1 MKYPRITYAELLN
14 MISEAGYSLQL
25 FRQIYPAMRISTE
38 AIAQVDEVLTDLGY
52 IVMTPPPAYECE
64 IFEMDYLKHSASKVV
79 SSNLITDLFLPNDIS
94 IIARG
99 YATLDEIK
107 TQVALKGYSLLGGAV
122 SEFMSRSWDNI
133 YKVYK
138 AYTTQYKP
146 LENYSMIEDTD
157 YTPLAKQTVKSSN
170 KSKTDT
176 KVDTGVYG
184 FNSTVAVP
192 SSTTDSNTKQEKAD
206 NEMETTTSYDGESDN
221 THHERSG
228 NIGVTTSQQMLESE
242 IKLRKLEILE
252 LIFQGLDEVICQ
264 SVYD

>member
-1 MKYPRITYAELLN
+1 MSFLYPKVTLLECYQHWN
-14 MISEAGYSLQL
+14 LWVSGQS
-25 FRQIYPAMRISTE
+25 IYPYLRDDIKG
-38 AIAQVDEVLTDLGY
+38 ILTSLGY
-52 IVMTPPPAYECE
+52 ETEGGADGASR
-64 IFEMDYLKHSASKVV
+64 FEMDYILHSGDKRIARQVFLSFVINASGYENIP
-79 SSNLITDLFLPNDIS
+79 SPTMEDWENNIDGDLFIKAVEQFN
-94 IIARG
+94 ARC
-99 YATLDEIK
+99 A
-107 TQVALKGYSLLGGAV
+107 
-122 SEFMSRSWDNI
+122 DNI
-133 YKVYK
+133 KSIYD
-138 AYTTQYKP
+138 AYTTEYKP
-146 LENYSMIEDTD
+146 LENYSMTEDTD

-176 KVDTGVYG
+176 TTDVGVYG

-192 SSTTDSNTKQEKAD
+192 SSSTDSGTTQLKAD
-206 NEMETTTSYDGESDN
+206 NEMETETSYDGKADN

>member
-1 MKYPRITYAELLN
+1 MN
-14 MISEAGYSLQL
+14 LQNQL
-25 FRQIYPAMRISTE
+25 
-38 AIAQVDEVLTDLGY
+38 
-52 IVMTPPPAYECE
+52 
-64 IFEMDYLKHSASKVV
+64 DYLPSMLDGVTLPTS
-79 SSNLITDLFLPNDIS
+79 DLDADLLKSVIMERCGLLEPLYSEPETMKQVIS
-94 IIARG
+94 IWFRSHQWNIAHVID
-99 YATLDEIK
+99 LIK
-107 TQVALKGYSLLGGAV
+107 TA
-122 SEFMSRSWDNI
+122 
-133 YKVYK
+133 
-138 AYTTQYKP
+138 YKP

-176 KVDTGVYG
+176 TTDVGVFG

-192 SSTTDSNTKQEKAD
+192 SSSTDSGTTQLKAD
-206 NEMETTTSYDGESDN
+206 NEMETETSYDGKADN

>member
-1 MKYPRITYAELLN
+1 MKYPRITYAELIKMVN
-14 MISEAGYSLQL
+14 DDGRYNPFFI
-25 FRQIYPAMRISTE
+25 IYPIMFMWGGSESIS
-38 AIAQVDEVLTDLGY
+38 VSDLLTDIGY
-52 IVMTPPPAYECE
+52 LPNEGRCE
-64 IFEMDYLKHSASKVV
+64 DFERDYLVHSADKIVTKEV
-79 SSNLITDLFLPNDIS
+79 IMDIMCDS
-94 IIARG
+94 DSA
-99 YATLDEIK
+99 
-107 TQVALKGYSLLGGAV
+107 
-122 SEFMSRSWDNI
+122 EFMKKILVGFTKDDLRSAIYYTRGNTLRRAVERFMTRSWANI
-133 YKVYK
+133 SSIYE
-138 AYTTQYKP
+138 AYTTEYKP

-176 KVDTGVYG
+176 TTDVGVFG

-192 SSTTDSNTKQEKAD
+192 SSTTDSGTTQLKAD
-206 NEMETTTSYDGESDN
+206 NEMETETSYDGKADN

>member
-14 MISEAGYSLQL
+14 MVHYDGLSDALDLIFPIMFMYGGSEDISVSAL
-25 FRQIYPAMRISTE
+25 
-38 AIAQVDEVLTDLGY
+38 LTDIGY
-52 IVMTPPPAYECE
+52 NPNEGHCDK
-64 IFEMDYLKHSASKVV
+64 FERDYLVHSADKIVTKEVILDIIGYDDTANLLEGLTIGFTKEDLRSAIRGTRSNTLKPAVQRFMASSWANISK
-79 SSNLITDLFLPNDIS
+79 
-94 IIARG
+94 
-99 YATLDEIK
+99 
-107 TQVALKGYSLLGGAV
+107 
-122 SEFMSRSWDNI
+122 I
-133 YKVYK
+133 YT
-138 AYTTQYKP
+138 AYTTEYKP

-184 FNSTVAVP
+184 FNSTSAVP
-192 SSTTDSNTKQEKAD
+192 SSTTDSNTRQEKAD